1 MRSFL
6 LVCTLVFASGGFA
19 FGATQADV
27 LIYGQ
32 GDTQISSELDAYQD
46 MKEGVPLS
54 GSVFV
59 THDIKDVVDVK
70 SFTMGGKPLKVEFV
84 RTVSM
89 SSYGG
94 NPELSI
100 YSFKLEGLKAGEYTL
115 PPIVVKVG
123 SKKFQAPPLIVEIGP
138 GSY

>member
-1 MRSFL
+1 MKFFFL
-6 LVCTLVFASGGFA
+6 AFSLVCTSANFA
-19 FGATQADV
+19 FGDIQADV
-27 LIYGQ
+27 LIYDQ

-46 MKEGVPLS
+46 MKEGVPLT

-59 THDIKDVVDVK
+59 THDIKNTVDIN
-70 SFTMGGKPLKVEFV
+70 SFALGDKPLKVEFV

-94 NPELSI
+94 NLELSI
-100 YSFKLEGLKAGEYTL
+100 YSFKLEGLKNGEHTL

-123 SKKFQAPPLIVEIGP
+123 SKMFQAPPLLVEIGS
-138 GSY
+138 GS